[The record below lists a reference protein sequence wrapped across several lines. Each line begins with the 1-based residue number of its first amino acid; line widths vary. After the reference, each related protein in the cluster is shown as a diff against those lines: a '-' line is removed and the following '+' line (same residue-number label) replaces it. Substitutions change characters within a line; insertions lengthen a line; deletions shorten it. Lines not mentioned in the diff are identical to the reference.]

1 MPAVIGHLAAFV
13 GISLVVIVTPGPDTA
28 LTIRNALFGGRL
40 SGLATAAGVATGQAT
55 WAVCTA
61 AGVAALLRAS
71 QPALLAIRIVG
82 AAYLIYLGGGA
93 LLAAIRSR
101 NVHAAEATAHRRRI
115 APTTAYRQ
123 GLLSNLSNPKMVVFF
138 IAVLPQFTGPQPAFI
153 GVVGFG
159 LVFCSLTLAWLS
171 GYAFAVAKA
180 GDVLRRARV
189 RRLLD
194 GLTGGVLVALGLR
207 LASEQV

>member
-1 MPAVIGHLAAFV
+1 MIGNLGAFV
-13 GISLVVIVTPGPDTA
+13 GVSLVVIVTPGPDTA
-28 LTIRNALFGGRL
+28 LTIRSALFGGRL

-55 WAVCTA
+55 WAVCAA
-61 AGVAALLRAS
+61 AGLAALLRAS
-71 QPALLAIRIVG
+71 QPAVFAIRIVG
-82 AAYLIYLGGGA
+82 AAYLIYLGMGA

-101 NVHAAEATAHRRRI
+101 KVDATKAIAHRRGI
-115 APTTAYRQ
+115 SPAAAYRQ
-123 GLLSNLSNPKMVVFF
+123 GLLSNLSNPKMAVFF
-138 IAVLPQFTGPQPAFI
+138 IALLPQFTGPQPAFV

-180 GDVLRRARV
+180 GDVLRRPRV

-207 LASEQV
+207 LASERI

>member
-1 MPAVIGHLAAFV
+1 MCA
-13 GISLVVIVTPGPDTA
+13 
-28 LTIRNALFGGRL
+28 
-40 SGLATAAGVATGQAT
+40 AAGL
-55 WAVCTA
+55 
-61 AGVAALLRAS
+61 AALLRAS
-71 QPALLAIRIVG
+71 QPALFAIRIVG
-82 AAYLIYLGGGA
+82 AAYLIYLGMGA
-93 LLAAIRSR
+93 LLSSIRSR
-101 NVHAAEATAHRRRI
+101 KVDAAKAIAHRRGVSP
-115 APTTAYRQ
+115 ATAYRQ
-123 GLLSNLSNPKMVVFF
+123 GLLSNLSNPKMAVFF
-138 IAVLPQFTGPQPAFI
+138 IALLPQFTGPQPAFV

-207 LASEQV
+207 LASERI